1 MNYRD
6 LIEIVVS
13 CFVGFI
19 FGYITC
25 AYARPRID
33 PSIFKVNGRT
43 VLGLLILA
51 MMTVTGILYYQ
62 AASRQTRFIECQEQQ
77 NEALAQAIK
86 ARAQASSD
94 VDDAQRVFLKVRA
107 NPDATAQ
114 QRQDSIL
121 TYLDALDKIDN
132 TRSNNPLIAGG
143 CR

>member
-13 CFVGFI
+13 CLAGFV

-33 PSIFKVNGRT
+33 PSVLKVNGRT

-51 MMTVTGILYYQ
+51 MMVATGVLYYQ
-62 AASRQTRFIECQEQQ
+62 ASSRQTRFIECQEQQ

-107 NPDATAQ
+107 NPAATDE
-114 QRQDSIL
+114 QRIASINV
-121 TYLDALDKIDN
+121 YLDALDKIDN

-143 CR
+143 CH